1 MTFDVNHYLSKTYG
15 PQPCWELVADVYN
28 TEVGEI
34 PVDYKTINRS
44 VREMASAFRL
54 AIHGSPH
61 GFSQIEI
68 PTDLCIVLLSKR
80 EHVGIHHCG
89 IYYDG
94 SVLHATPGLTKFEPL
109 NVIRDNFEVV
119 QFWAKAS
126 NA

>member
-68 PTDLCIVLLSKR
+68 PTDLCIVSVSMSAFTIVEFTTMALYFTQLL
-80 EHVGIHHCG
+80 G
-89 IYYDG
+89 
-94 SVLHATPGLTKFEPL
+94 
-109 NVIRDNFEVV
+109 
-119 QFWAKAS
+119 
-126 NA
+126 